1 MEKYKKE
8 RKSIKMYEKVWTKII
23 LFYHVEYF
31 SWPKTQDEVSSVVMI
46 PIILEGEVVIEVLA
60 ASLTITTT
68 I

>member
-31 SWPKTQDEVSSVVMI
+31 S
-46 PIILEGEVVIEVLA
+46 
-60 ASLTITTT
+60 
-68 I
+68 